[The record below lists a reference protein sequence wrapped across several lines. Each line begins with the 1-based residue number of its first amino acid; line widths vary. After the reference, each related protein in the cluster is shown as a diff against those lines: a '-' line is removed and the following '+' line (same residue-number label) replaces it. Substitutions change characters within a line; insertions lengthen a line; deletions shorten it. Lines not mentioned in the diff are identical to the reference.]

1 MKYRYVFLLVYSIK
15 TFIIIIIIIII
26 IIQRHLLV
34 QVAYYYSLCGILNYV
49 NSQIKYFILEICR

>member
-15 TFIIIIIIIII
+15 TFIIIIIIII

-49 NSQIKYFILEICR
+49 NSQIKYLILEICR

>member
-15 TFIIIIIIIII
+15 TFIIIIII

>member
-1 MKYRYVFLLVYSIK
+1 MKYRYVFLLVYSIE
-15 TFIIIIIIIII
+15 TFIIIIIIII

-49 NSQIKYFILEICR
+49 NSQIKYFILVICR

>member
-15 TFIIIIIIIII
+15 TFIIII

>member
-15 TFIIIIIIIII
+15 TFIIIIIII

>member
-15 TFIIIIIIIII
+15 AFIIIIIIII

-34 QVAYYYSLCGILNYV
+34 QVAYYYSLWV
-49 NSQIKYFILEICR
+49 VF

>member
-1 MKYRYVFLLVYSIK
+1 MKYRYVFLLVYSIE
-15 TFIIIIIIIII
+15 TFIIIIIII

>member
-15 TFIIIIIIIII
+15 TFIIIIIII

-49 NSQIKYFILEICR
+49 NSQIKYFILENCR

>member
-15 TFIIIIIIIII
+15 TFIINIIIII